1 MRMVSDVRHSKDLPS
16 LLFQI
21 RYDSFS
27 DTLLIPLTLFVEVT
41 FVQLEVI
48 TRNLPIEVEKLMG
61 ISTPISSRLME
72 FAYDRDNEIC
82 KVC

>member
-1 MRMVSDVRHSKDLPS
+1 M
-16 LLFQI
+16 
-21 RYDSFS
+21 
-27 DTLLIPLTLFVEVT
+27 EVT

-61 ISTPISSRLME
+61 ISTPINARVME

-82 KVC
+82 KVRVKGRTETATFSRKGLREGQRRRDVSGKC